1 MEIGGAEMSNLECPV
16 CGSSNIQ
23 TEKRPDGFHHCMNC
37 RYSWEIGAKQLK
49 QTLFETITTS
59 PEVLAPKLVYCVP
72 FVTVGGKGFD
82 RWYSTLEPFDKD
94 IYYYTKEKA
103 VAVTVAKL
111 KESYAAQP
119 ATN

>member
-1 MEIGGAEMSNLECPV
+1 MNNLECPV

-59 PEVLAPKLVYCVP
+59 PEMLAPHFVVEVIAEYLTAK
-72 FVTVGGKGFD
+72 FVTGYRSTIIPGKM
-82 RWYSTLEPFDKD
+82 WEHEAEA
-94 IYYYTKEKA
+94 IAE
-103 VAVTVAKL
+103 TVAKL
-111 KESYAAQP
+111 KEVGNDLSGMHIRRDQTQRA
-119 ATN
+119 